1 MQGIDKYVVEDVEE
15 CRAQVD
21 RYTRP
26 LHIIEGPLMNGMK
39 VVGDLFGAGKMFL
52 PQVGWC
58 QSLFF
63 FSCSFLSSNF
73 QSAEIKHVHSCYK
86 SLCVHR

>member
-1 MQGIDKYVVEDVEE
+1 MEE

-52 PQVGWC
+52 PQVGECLWC
-58 QSLFF
+58 SAQVV
-63 FSCSFLSSNF
+63 LSVYQFVEGN
-73 QSAEIKHVHSCYK
+73 KM
-86 SLCVHR
+86 

>member
-1 MQGIDKYVVEDVEE
+1 MSYRAYSGCYKRDAVMLHPVLLQGIEKYVVEDVEE
-15 CRAQVD
+15 CRCQTD

-52 PQVGWC
+52 PQVG
-58 QSLFF
+58 
-63 FSCSFLSSNF
+63 
-73 QSAEIKHVHSCYK
+73 
-86 SLCVHR
+86 